1 MERIPNTNGKTI
13 KLAQS
18 AGQVQES
25 KSNTASVTDHSSPV
39 FVLSAPGG
47 AETADLLSLSSIL
60 RLQSLLKSKHLRYTR
75 EVFQNKDLSMSP
87 PNYE

>member
-1 MERIPNTNGKTI
+1 MGE
-13 KLAQS
+13 LAWS

-47 AETADLLSLSSIL
+47 AKIADLLSPFSIL
-60 RLQSLLKSKHLRYTR
+60 RLQSLVKSKHLRYIGG
-75 EVFQNKDLSMSP
+75 VFQNKDLSISP
-87 PNYE
+87 PNYEWWCAAVLS